1 MCTYR
6 LKVGWYIGWL
16 SVNYRLTDKCVH
28 IGWCIGRLSAY
39 ISVDYQ
45 PICQPR
51 PPLVHMIHLL
61 YTAIYVK
68 EMITN
73 LRSFD
78 YWINSPCQYQRKCEE
93 KSMEK
98 MDTDVMC
105 KGFTLY
111 TLISVCTFYIIFPNL
126 LFPNLLTRR
135 TCSTIK
141 SVFSWWSFPLFSW
154 P

>member
-1 MCTYR
+1 MSPSSEQNCNTAVFLNEAIYWDHVYYRRPQSTYR
-6 LKVGWYIGWL
+6 LTVDWYIGWHSTDKCAHIGWKL
-16 SVNYRLTDKCVH
+16 VDISVDCQSTDKCVH

-78 YWINSPCQYQRKCEE
+78 YWINSPCQYQRKCEG

-98 MDTDVMC
+98 MDTDVR
-105 KGFTLY
+105 
-111 TLISVCTFYIIFPNL
+111 V
-126 LFPNLLTRR
+126 
-135 TCSTIK
+135 
-141 SVFSWWSFPLFSW
+141 
-154 P
+154 